1 MCELATGKIK
11 IELSYCFI
19 SRINIGIFKSIYK
32 EVMNT
37 REESLFERI
46 AVASKEI
53 GDILCGKL
61 SLVCKIFR

>member
-1 MCELATGKIK
+1 
-11 IELSYCFI
+11 
-19 SRINIGIFKSIYK
+19 
-32 EVMNT
+32 MNT

-53 GDILCGKL
+53 GDILRGKL